1 MESLVGLAFDL
12 FIYVI
17 FIFGRSVGRKGCGG
31 GVGSV
36 PGEREE
42 TVRPLPAEG
51 NAPAL
56 KRNRVHSFRSGPRE
70 AQHFQKKRKKK
81 KTRNGQNSVQLGKTW
96 FYSDATR

>member
-12 FIYVI
+12 FIYFI
-17 FIFGRSVGRKGCGG
+17 FFFGRSVGRKGCGG

-70 AQHFQKKRKKK
+70 AQHFQKKKKK
-81 KTRNGQNSVQLGKTW
+81 NKKRAKLGTTR
-96 FYSDATR
+96 